1 MHILWNRGHPGSE
14 RPPGQALDGKTTES
28 HATRIR
34 AKASGGGANQARLAC
49 TVATQQAHHFAQT
62 HLEAHSIQNVPAAQA
77 RGDGFEAKR
86 FGFRRDLCGCVVH
99 RPTPLIESRPPV
111 SSSVAGPDEA
121 KEGRPARP
129 ATP

>member
-1 MHILWNRGHPGSE
+1 MHILGNRGHPGSE
-14 RPPGQALDGKTTES
+14 RPPGQALDGKTTEG

-49 TVATQQAHHFAQT
+49 TIATQQTHHFAQA
-62 HLEAHSIQNVPAAQA
+62 HFEAHTIQDPPAAQA

-86 FGFRRDLCGCVVH
+86 FGFGRAPGGYVIH
-99 RPTPLIESRPPV
+99 WPTPLIESRPRV
-111 SSSVAGPDEA
+111 SSSFAGLGEA
-121 KEGRPARP
+121 REGRPARP